1 MIRVLIVDDSPTI
14 CRLLAAH
21 LQSAPDL
28 RVIGTAQSGEQA
40 VEMIGRLKP
49 DVVTLDIDMPGMS
62 GLDALRR
69 IMETCPT
76 PTIMVSGV
84 SGKSVEATVE
94 ALDSGAV
101 DFVLKYVPGTTLD
114 PEMLKREIIGKVRVA
129 SRIQVVRTVRTR
141 GISETPTPVVQRTRV
156 LTAENAVRATDLV
169 VIGASTGGPVAVR
182 QVLER
187 LDPDFRAA
195 VLVVQHMP
203 AGFTAAF
210 AAQLNRTSALTVREA
225 ADGDL
230 LKPGTVFVAPG
241 GLHLAVTSD
250 RRIRLTTDP
259 EVAGHR
265 PAVDYT
271 MASVVPVF
279 GGRTTGVLL
288 TGMGRDG
295 ADGMRR
301 IRAAG
306 GRTFAQDAESC
317 VVNGMPQSARDLG
330 VVEVVAPPDVL
341 GRRLDALFSGS

>member
-28 RVIGTAQSGEQA
+28 RVVGAAQSGEQA

-49 DVVTLDIDMPGMS
+49 DAVTLDIDMPGMS
-62 GLDALRR
+62 GLEALRR

-114 PEMLKREIIGKVRVA
+114 PEALKREIIGKVRVA

-141 GISETPTPVVQRTRV
+141 SPGEPPKPVIRRSVVR
-156 LTAENAVRATDLV
+156 ENALRASDLV

-182 QVLER
+182 RVLEM
-187 LDPDFRAA
+187 LAADFPAA

-203 AGFTAAF
+203 AGFTSAF
-210 AAQLNRTSALTVREA
+210 AAQLNRTSALTVVEA

-241 GLHLAVTSD
+241 GLHLAVTPD
-250 RRIRLTTDP
+250 RRVRLTTDP
-259 EVAGHR
+259 EMAGHR

>member
-1 MIRVLIVDDSPTI
+1 MIRVLIVDDSPTV

-28 RVIGTAQSGEQA
+28 RVVGTAQSGERA
-40 VEMIGRLKP
+40 VEMIGQLKP
-49 DVVTLDIDMPGMS
+49 DAVTLDIDMPGMS
-62 GLDALRR
+62 GLEALRQ

-114 PEMLKREIIGKVRVA
+114 PESLKREIIGKVRVA

-141 GISETPTPVVQRTRV
+141 GTGMLVKPIPPATRL
-156 LTAENAVRATDLV
+156 LTAESGVKASDVV

-182 QVLER
+182 QLLEMFGPR
-187 LDPDFRAA
+187 LPAA

-203 AGFTAAF
+203 AGFTTAF
-210 AAQLNRTSALTVREA
+210 AAQLDRTSALTVREA
-225 ADGDL
+225 ADGDS
-230 LKPGTVFVAPG
+230 LKPGTVLVAPG
-241 GLHLAVTSD
+241 GFHVAVTPD
-250 RRIRLTTDP
+250 RRVRLTTDP
-259 EVAGHR
+259 EMAGHR

-279 GGRTTGVLL
+279 GNRTIGVLL

-295 ADGMRR
+295 ADGMQR
-301 IRAAG
+301 IRQAG

-330 VVEVVAPPDVL
+330 VVDVVGPPDLL
-341 GRRLDALFSGS
+341 GRKIESLFSVP